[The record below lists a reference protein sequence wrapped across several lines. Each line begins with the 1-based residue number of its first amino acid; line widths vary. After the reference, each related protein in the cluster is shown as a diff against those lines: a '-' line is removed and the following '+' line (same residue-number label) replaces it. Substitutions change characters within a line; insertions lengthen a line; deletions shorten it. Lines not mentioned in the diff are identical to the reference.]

1 MLGQL
6 AKRAWPER
14 RWVQTNAEAVEQL
27 IQHTVCA
34 ARSAEIGARE
44 LANIAYGAASAFAKV
59 SHSDV
64 QLFTTL
70 AREAERHIGDFNP
83 QELANTAW
91 AFAKVGLL
99 DAQLFKVLAREA
111 ERRVGDFKPQELA
124 NTAQGFATLGHTDAL
139 LFAALA

>member
-44 LANIAYGAASAFAKV
+44 LANVGYGAARSGRGK
-59 SHSDV
+59 
-64 QLFTTL
+64 
-70 AREAERHIGDFNP
+70 
-83 QELANTAW
+83 
-91 AFAKVGLL
+91 LL
-99 DAQLFKVLAREA
+99 GV
-111 ERRVGDFKPQELA
+111 
-124 NTAQGFATLGHTDAL
+124 
-139 LFAALA
+139 LFAALAWAGCQRMGDFKSQELSNAA